1 MRIFVSLSGKE
12 QIVKGS
18 RIAIRQG
25 KDYWLATVTR
35 RSSDGTVSLQYDEGT
50 KDSGVSL
57 RSATHL
63 PDNAKTSKKPLTKEQ
78 VAVIVEKGKA
88 AAAKLKAAAEKAKT
102 KPVSPIKTKT
112 TVKPSAPAPKEPA
125 AKAVK
130 EPAAKAVKKE
140 TLSDLHDRLRQLD
153 EDRRA
158 DNKRAPLSA
167 ADKKWYDEARKAITE
182 KIKKLSPAPA
192 KEANELSDAADP
204 KSSAKAMTNEEVLIH
219 LVGDAK
225 NFVRASD
232 HFSIIVDGKTQE
244 IAARN
249 LTRPVS
255 SVSEMA
261 KKMVDLGWEEKHAKR
276 SSTGRALRRIF
287 VNPKSG
293 QYMLLRNDSGY
304 SRRGRNDVIRSSGKI
319 VLFDKTP
326 PKEITSLIESTK
338 EDVDAAKQQ
347 VKDRNSAKRASV
359 ERRHDV
365 NSDLTDTFKNP
376 PSLGDLSKADPRD
389 VKAAVSK
396 VLSSSIFLPAREFVA
411 EKSKLSVHPLS
422 MAAHTDFEMGPDRLK
437 KQAATM
443 IDSVTAIAEKAGLT
457 SEKTKRGFK
466 LSSKLGSVEFI
477 VEHKPF
483 HGRKSGLL
491 MVTPV

>member
-1 MRIFVSLSGKE
+1 MRVFVSLSGKE

-88 AAAKLKAAAEKAKT
+88 AAAKLKAAAEKAKA

-112 TVKPSAPAPKEPA
+112 TVKPSAPKEPA

-158 DNKRAPLSA
+158 DNKRAPLSDA
-167 ADKKWYDEARKAITE
+167 NKKWYDEARKAITE
-182 KIKKLSPAPA
+182 KIKKLSPAPT
-192 KEANELSDAADP
+192 KEANELSDADGQ
-204 KSSAKAMTNEEVLIH
+204 KVMTNEEVLIH

-232 HFSIIVDGKTQE
+232 HFHIIVDGKTQE

-249 LTRPVS
+249 LTRPVG

-304 SRRGRNDVIRSSGKI
+304 SRKSGNDVIKASGKI

-326 PKEITSLIESTK
+326 PKEITDMIESTK
-338 EDVDAAKQQ
+338 EDVDAAKQK
-347 VKDRNSAKRASV
+347 VKDRNSAKRDSK

-365 NSDLTDTFKNP
+365 NSDLTDTFKNAP
-376 PSLGDLSKADPRD
+376 ALGDLSKADPRD

-411 EKSKLSVHPLS
+411 EKSKLGVHPLS
-422 MAAHTDFEMGPDRLK
+422 MAAHADFEMGPDRLK
-437 KQAATM
+437 KQADTM

>member
-1 MRIFVSLSGKE
+1 MRILVSLSGKE

-18 RIAIRQG
+18 RIALRQG

-63 PDNAKTSKKPLTKEQ
+63 PDGTKASKKPLTKEQ
-78 VAVIVEKGKA
+78 VTVIVEKGKA
-88 AAAKLKAAAEKAKT
+88 AAAKQKAVADKASAKVKPVARKAVTT
-102 KPVSPIKTKT
+102 KPV
-112 TVKPSAPAPKEPA
+112 
-125 AKAVK
+125 
-130 EPAAKAVKKE
+130 AKAVKKE

-158 DNKRAPLSA
+158 DNKRAPLSD
-167 ADKKWYDEARKAITE
+167 ADKKWYDEARKTITE

-192 KEANELSDAADP
+192 KGANELSDA
-204 KSSAKAMTNEEVLIH
+204 SSQRASVKAMTNEEVLIH

-232 HFSIIVDGKTQE
+232 HFHIIVDGKTQE

-293 QYMLLRNDSGY
+293 QYLLLRNDSGY
-304 SRRGRNDVIRSSGKI
+304 SRKGGNDVIKSSGKI

-338 EDVDAAKQQ
+338 EDVDAAKQK

-365 NSDLTDTFKNP
+365 NSDLTNTFKNP
-376 PSLGDLSKADPRD
+376 PALGDLSKADPRD

-422 MAAHTDFEMGPDRLK
+422 MAAHTDFEMGSDRLK
-437 KQAATM
+437 KQADTM
-443 IDSVTAIAEKAGLT
+443 TDSVIAIAEKAGLT